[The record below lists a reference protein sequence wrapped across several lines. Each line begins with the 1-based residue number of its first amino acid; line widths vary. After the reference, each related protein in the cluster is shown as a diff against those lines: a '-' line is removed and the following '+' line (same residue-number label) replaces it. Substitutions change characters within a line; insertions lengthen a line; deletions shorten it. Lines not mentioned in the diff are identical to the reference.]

1 MEGAQEYLRHRHLI
15 ALTQAEAH
23 LLAGSRRVGSAVWG
37 VNPLVRN
44 GCALGMRLN
53 ADASAESLLASIR
66 AAKAAPVRI
75 LWEVVQRPPHR
86 TWFESVHGHPL
97 GRFDGLDPETPPEP
111 LATRRVS

>member
-23 LLAGSRRVGSAVWG
+23 LLVGPRRVSSAIWG

-44 GCALGMRLN
+44 GCVLGLRLQ

-66 AAKAAPVRI
+66 AAKAAPARI
-75 LWEVVQRPPHR
+75 L
-86 TWFESVHGHPL
+86 
-97 GRFDGLDPETPPEP
+97 
-111 LATRRVS
+111 